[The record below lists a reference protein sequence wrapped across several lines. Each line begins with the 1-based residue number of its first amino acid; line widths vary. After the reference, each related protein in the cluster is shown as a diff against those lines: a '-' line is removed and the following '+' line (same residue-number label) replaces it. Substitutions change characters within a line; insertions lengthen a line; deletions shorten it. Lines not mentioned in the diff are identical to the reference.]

1 MAVPQRADALTHGP
15 EQTQTGGHKAAR
27 FIFASHFPVDAI
39 FSLPRRVWAAASW
52 EAAPAAEAVLA
63 RAHLV
68 AAVAA
73 DVHRAVAAAA
83 RAVAVAADLVADL
96 AAAAPAAAA
105 AVEALEVA
113 VPAVGSAARYSAV
126 AAEVRP
132 ADHRAQ
138 SARVV
143 HPVAAALPSAAA
155 AAAPAAVAVAELLV
169 VATAAL
175 PEAELAVRCSAAAE
189 VRRVVRQA

>member
-83 RAVAVAADLVADL
+83 RAVAAAADLV
-96 AAAAPAAAA
+96 AAAPAAAA

-138 SARVV
+138 NARVV

-175 PEAELAVRCSAAAE
+175 PEAELAVRCLAAAE
-189 VRRVVRQA
+189 VRRMVRQA